1 MRFSTIAHSRA
12 QICAARPRLAVHASH
27 ESEARFRPLR
37 RARRLLVGSH
47 MRAAVILFITL
58 VLTLA
63 ACFGPKHP
71 RSGPQG
77 SNDGAGSGQGGP
89 WSGGTT
95 AALTDSN
102 DPSR

>member
-1 MRFSTIAHSRA
+1 MLVTSR
-12 QICAARPRLAVHASH
+12 
-27 ESEARFRPLR
+27 
-37 RARRLLVGSH
+37 
-47 MRAAVILFITL
+47 MRAAVITFITL
-58 VLTLA
+58 VLALA

-77 SNDGAGSGQGGP
+77 SNDGAGSNHDGP

-95 AALTDSN
+95 AALTDPSN